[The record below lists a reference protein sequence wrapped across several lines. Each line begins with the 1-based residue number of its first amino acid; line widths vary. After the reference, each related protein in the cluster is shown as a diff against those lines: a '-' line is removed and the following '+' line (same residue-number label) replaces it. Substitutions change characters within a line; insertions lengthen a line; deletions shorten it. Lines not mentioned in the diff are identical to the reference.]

1 MEQDG
6 PYGGPGPIGGGPKLP
21 AVRVDPGVGLVG
33 GEAGSEAKVLLSNG
47 VRSDVPLRPVI
58 KTMEGHSF
66 ILVSTHVTVMERYV
80 RDGRQQIAGCAEE
93 IMVRLL
99 GEKFVSPEDLIES
112 PE

>member
-1 MEQDG
+1 
-6 PYGGPGPIGGGPKLP
+6 
-21 AVRVDPGVGLVG
+21 
-33 GEAGSEAKVLLSNG
+33 
-47 VRSDVPLRPVI
+47 
-58 KTMEGHSF
+58 MEGHSF